1 MARPCSACFPTA
13 HLKMTKS
20 MNPELNFLQPIRT
33 CSDGV
38 WSRPALRTAVALGLA
53 QPGDDLSL
61 TTDFEPLHDEAFEVA
76 PKHFHEDFTRWS
88 QGLKPCHEK
97 NRVGLD
103 AIVAELTDLGFAP
116 SDESLSVRDRQLG
129 IAGEMDAI
137 GHIEGLVTF
146 VEIKVLPYLPN
157 RVRAADAVQL
167 LLYAI
172 ARNADGNRDEEL
184 HLAVYMLAHAPFT
197 VVAHFIP
204 TPGRL
209 ETFAYLAIT
218 N

>member
-1 MARPCSACFPTA
+1 
-13 HLKMTKS
+13 
-20 MNPELNFLQPIRT
+20 MNPDLNFYQPIRT
-33 CSDGV
+33 CSDRV
-38 WSRPALRTAVALGLA
+38 WSRPALRTAVALGLT
-53 QPGDDLSL
+53 QPEDDLSL
-61 TTDFEPLHDEAFEVA
+61 TTEFEPLRDDAFEVA
-76 PKHFHEDFTRWS
+76 PKDLHEDFTRWS
-88 QGLKPCHEK
+88 QGLAPCQEN

-116 SDESLSVRDRQLG
+116 SDESLSVRNRQLG
-129 IAGEMDAI
+129 IAGQMDAI

-146 VEIKVLPYLPN
+146 VELKVLPYLPD

-172 ARNADGNRDEEL
+172 ARNAEGNRDEEL
-184 HLAVYMLAHAPFT
+184 HLAVYVLAHAPFT

-204 TPGRL
+204 APGRL